1 MDRKIEVSLQ
11 LLERVLANDPTAE
24 HDAMLELRALIAR
37 SDDADKVNNRQM
49 GLTQFVEKHAT
60 TCPGHGRPECAT
72 CCWPA
77 PAGYTAVDMSTAAAN
92 GYRDGKG
99 EPLPRYTCI
108 GKGGDYEFLGTAT
121 GSGTSR
127 GAPQP
132 YVYRDVATGQL
143 YFREATD
150 FYTRMEPQP

>member
-1 MDRKIEVSLQ
+1 MNTREQFEEWSANHEILGGTELHKGINGDYLDVDLQ
-11 LLERVLANDPTAE
+11 TAW
-24 HDAMLELRALIAR
+24 DA
-37 SDDADKVNNRQM
+37 RQAAASS
-49 GLTQFVEKHAT
+49 AT
-60 TCPGHGRPECAT
+60 TCPGHGRPVCAT
-72 CCWPA
+72 CCWP
-77 PAGYTAVDMSTAAAN
+77 GYTAVDMATAAAD

-150 FYTRMEPQP
+150 FYTRMEPRL